1 MFQQYFKLS
10 YETFLWDGYHDMRFA
25 YRMLL
30 VLLCVA
36 ACFPA
41 AAAEKQPKV
50 PLKLFGLP
58 DPKDSGP
65 MAQADVAVFRA
76 FLKKYPYIQPGGF
89 SGIKIAG
96 AGMDSGPLLAI
107 AGGNS
112 PDVLYV
118 NFRQSDTYIQQGF
131 LYPLDEFI
139 KRDVTEDM
147 LKDRVA
153 EPVWPVIRREGPA
166 LGGLP
171 AGEHVWAVPYGV
183 LVRALFYRKDA
194 FAEAGL
200 DPNKPPKNWDELYE
214 YAKRL
219 SDPGKNRYGIAVG
232 AGQHASWDWM
242 AYLWSAGGE
251 AIVKR
256 NGEWVAAFDTE
267 EAVTALEFYLKLTME
282 RWTDSDGKRQ
292 IGYALR
298 TGDNNAWDEGRL
310 GMKCPYLDDKSI
322 GQGIDPSVVGI
333 APFPK
338 GPTGLRGTEL
348 NCTMMGVF
356 SDIQGR
362 RNSEGEFVSAE
373 LIREAAWKYV
383 WFYDSEEARKIR
395 VDKLVELGYGKML
408 NPLWLRKFGYDDYVK
423 FVPEGWEETFTE
435 AMKCGKPEPYG
446 RNCQNVYDFMTGPL
460 EEAGQ
465 RVREDENFLSSPNLR
480 AELKKILDAS
490 VEKTNRVMIGKITPQ
505 ERKKRNMVASIVS
518 LIVLAIFSFVLVKVW
533 KMFSPPAELNQ
544 KGWGFRKYSVA
555 YLIMLPAVISIVLWY
570 YLPML
575 TGTKMAF
582 SNFRFVGE
590 SNFVGLQNI
599 ADVLYSP
606 DWWNSLWNTFR
617 YMALIL
623 GLGFAPPIILAILL
637 QEVSHGKVIYRIIYY
652 LPAVMSSLVVIYLW
666 KLFFEPGRAGIMNQ
680 IVLSLAALLGQ
691 GSMEP
696 VAWLDDPRVAMLC
709 CVIPSVWAGMGPGC
723 LIYLAA
729 LKGIPPD
736 LYEAA
741 DLDGANFFQKIAH
754 VVIPS
759 VKALIIIQFIGAF
772 IGAAMSEG
780 MILVMTYGK
789 ANTEVAG
796 LHIFKEAY
804 ISLRFGTAIAM
815 AWTLGVTLL
824 VFTVY
829 QLRIL
834 SNVEFKT
841 TGK

>member
-1 MFQQYFKLS
+1 MRHACTVALA
-10 YETFLWDGYHDMRFA
+10 FLCA
-25 YRMLL
+25 A
-30 VLLCVA
+30 LCLP
-36 ACFPA
+36 CL
-41 AAAEKQPKV
+41 AAEAPTKI
-50 PLKLFGLP
+50 PLKLFAMP
-58 DPKDSGP
+58 DPKDSNP
-65 MAQADVAVFRA
+65 MAQADVEVFRA
-76 FLKKYPYIQPGGF
+76 FQRKYPQIQPQSF

-112 PDVLYV
+112 PDVMYV

-139 KRDVTEDM
+139 ERDVTAAM

-153 EPVWPVIRREGPA
+153 DPVWPVIKRDGPA
-166 LGGLP
+166 IGGLP

-200 DPNKPPKNWDELYE
+200 DPNRPPKDWNELFE
-214 YAKRL
+214 FAKRL
-219 SDPGKNRYGIAVG
+219 SDPGRGRYGIAVG

-256 NGEWVAAFDTE
+256 DGEWVAAFDTD

-282 RWTDSDGKRQ
+282 RWTDTDGKRQ

-298 TGDNNAWDEGRL
+298 AGDNNAWTEGRL
-310 GMKCPYLDDKSI
+310 GMMCPYLDDKSI

-333 APFPK
+333 APFPR

-348 NCTMMGVF
+348 NCMMMGVF

-362 RNSEGEFVSAE
+362 RNADGVFVPAE
-373 LIREAAWKYV
+373 LIRDAAWKYV

-408 NPLWLRKFGYDDYVK
+408 NPLWLRKYGYEDYVK
-423 FVPEGWEETFTE
+423 FVPEGWEEVFTE

-446 RNCQNVYDFMTGPL
+446 RNCQNVYDFMTEPL
-460 EEAGQ
+460 EVAGQ

-480 AELKKILDAS
+480 AELKKILVAS

-505 ERKKRNMVASIVS
+505 ERRNRDLVAGAVS
-518 LIVLAIFSFVLVKVW
+518 LVLLALFSAVLVKVW
-533 KMFSPPAELNQ
+533 KMFAPPRESVQ
-544 KGWGFRKYSVA
+544 GWGFRRYAVA
-555 YLIMLPAVISIVLWY
+555 YLIMLPAVCSILTWY

-575 TGTKMAF
+575 VGTKMAF
-582 SNFRFVGE
+582 MDFRFVGE
-590 SNFVGLQNI
+590 SSFVGIQNV

-606 DWWNSLWNTFR
+606 DWWRSLWNTFR

-637 QEVSHGKVIYRIIYY
+637 QEVSHGKVIYRIVYY

-680 IVLSLAALLGQ
+680 IVLSLAALVGQ

-741 DLDGANFFQKIAH
+741 DLDGASFGQKIRH
-754 VVIPS
+754 IVIPS
-759 VKALIIIQFIGAF
+759 IKALIIIQFIGAF

-804 ISLRFGTAIAM
+804 ISLRFGTAISM
-815 AWTLGVTLL
+815 AWILGVTLL

-829 QLRIL
+829 QLKML